1 MTSVIKIT
9 DDFDL
14 EKIRCSGQIFRMKKV
29 AVDGGAH
36 HAHHAHH
43 AYTLINGSNILQIQ
57 ELESSSAVST
67 EGTASAAKIIDAP
80 SNKVL
85 KASELTSR
93 EYLIS
98 CSQDEFKKIW
108 HPFFDLGRNYVQI
121 RKQFSGKNDFIDDCL
136 SFGRGLRILKQD
148 PWEMIVTFIISQRKS
163 MPAIATCVEKLCAAF
178 GDRISFERAQGAA
191 VLGGSAQCGSA
202 QYSAAQCNTAQS
214 RSTQCSSAQSDSAQ
228 NKAAQKNTAQN
239 HSNQNNFYTF
249 PSAEKLAA
257 LSEDTLLKCGLGY
270 RAAYVLDAARKVNS
284 GELSIKECKDLPD
297 EELFSKLC
305 EIRGVG
311 LKVANCIMLFGFGRT
326 SCAPIDVWISRVIDQ
341 EFAGTNPFPTFG
353 SYAGIIQQYMF
364 FWKTQHKSDK

>member
-67 EGTASAAKIIDAP
+67 EVTASAAKIIDAP

-136 SFGRGLRILKQD
+136 SFGRGLRILKQN

-178 GDRISFERAQGAA
+178 GDRISFDRALNAAALGDGA
-191 VLGGSAQCGSA
+191 QE
-202 QYSAAQCNTAQS
+202 YF
-214 RSTQCSSAQSDSAQ
+214 
-228 NKAAQKNTAQN
+228 
-239 HSNQNNFYTF
+239 HTF

-284 GELSIKECKDLPD
+284 GELSIQECKDLPD
-297 EELFSKLC
+297 EKLFSKLC

-311 LKVANCIMLFGFGRT
+311 SKVANCIMLFGFGRT

-353 SYAGIIQQYMF
+353 NYAGIIQQYMF

>member
-67 EGTASAAKIIDAP
+67 EVTASAAKIIDAP

-178 GDRISFERAQGAA
+178 GNKIFFERAQGAA

-202 QYSAAQCNTAQS
+202 QYSAAQGIAVLS
-214 RSTQCSSAQSDSAQ
+214 GSAQGDL
-228 NKAAQKNTAQN
+228 
-239 HSNQNNFYTF
+239 YTF

>member
-67 EGTASAAKIIDAP
+67 EGTASAAKIIDAL

-98 CSQDEFKKIW
+98 CSQDEVKKIW

-178 GDRISFERAQGAA
+178 GDRISFERAQSAA
-191 VLGGSAQCGSA
+191 VLGGSAQCGST
-202 QYSAAQCNTAQS
+202 QYSAAQGIAVLS
-214 RSTQCSSAQSDSAQ
+214 GSTQGDL
-228 NKAAQKNTAQN
+228 
-239 HSNQNNFYTF
+239 YTF

-257 LSEDTLLKCGLGY
+257 LNEDTLLKCGLGY

-284 GELSIKECKDLPD
+284 SELSIQECKDLPD

-311 LKVANCIMLFGFGRT
+311 SKVANCIMLFGFGRT